1 MNIKRAIKE
10 WLFAEERSTTR
21 HSSDPSWAALFG
33 YTDPVA
39 GVTVNT
45 STAEGISAV
54 YGCVGIISESV
65 ARLPLHVYQRDADAR
80 IRQRDHY
87 IEKLFNGRP
96 NARST
101 AFELKESLVQHLLL
115 RGNGYALI
123 KDMSNGEVIALELL
137 HPDLMS
143 VELLP
148 NGRLRYT
155 YSDPKGGS
163 TVYSQDNILHLRGRS
178 DDGILGKTPISVAR
192 ETLGLALAEQRHG
205 SYSFANGTRLSG
217 VLQTD
222 KVLGDKAFDNLK
234 KSWNDSYGGLANT
247 GNPAILEGGL
257 KWQPLSMSLD
267 DSELVKNR
275 RFSFE
280 EVARLFRVPP
290 VLIGDLSH
298 ANYSNSVEL
307 MRHFLV
313 TCLGPHL
320 KRFEESV
327 MRSLMP
333 DTERRLY
340 CEFETKALL
349 QSDTKTRFEAYSFA
363 LDPDKGWMTRD
374 EVRKAENLPPM
385 PPQQELK
392 V

>member
-1 MNIKRAIKE
+1 MNIRTAIKE
-10 WLFAEERSTTR
+10 WLFKEERSKVR
-21 HSSDPSWAALFG
+21 SSDPSWAALFG

-39 GVTVNT
+39 GVTVTTNI
-45 STAEGISAV
+45 AEGISAV
-54 YGCVGIISESV
+54 YACVGIISESV
-65 ARLPLHVYQRDADAR
+65 ARLPLHVYQRDGDGDSGR
-80 IRQRDHY
+80 TRQRDHY

-96 NARST
+96 NARLT
-101 AFELKESLVQHLLL
+101 GFELKESLVQHLLL
-115 RGNGYALI
+115 RGNAYTLI
-123 KDMSNGEVIALELL
+123 KDTSSGDVTSLELL

-163 TVYSQDNILHLRGRS
+163 TVYSQDNIFHLRGRS
-178 DDGILGKTPISVAR
+178 DDGILGKTPIAICR

-205 SYSFANGTRLSG
+205 AYSFSNGTRLSG

-222 KVLGDKAFDNLK
+222 KVLGEKSFENLK
-234 KSWNDSYGGLANT
+234 QSWNDAYGGLANT
-247 GNPAILEGGL
+247 GKPAILESGL
-257 KWQPLSMSLD
+257 KWSPLSMSHD

-290 VLIGDLSH
+290 VLVGDLTN

-313 TCLGPHL
+313 TCLGPSRHEIPYAGY
-320 KRFEESV
+320 RA
-327 MRSLMP
+327 
-333 DTERRLY
+333 
-340 CEFETKALL
+340 ALI
-349 QSDTKTRFEAYSFA
+349 R
-363 LDPDKGWMTRD
+363 
-374 EVRKAENLPPM
+374 
-385 PPQQELK
+385 
-392 V
+392 